1 MKKPPIVS
9 TDAAERLAI
18 QALTFIANDATELG
32 RFLALTGIGPAEL
45 RTTAHEPGFLAG
57 VLDHILGYEPLL
69 LAFAKDAEVRPDAV
83 KQARQALAG
92 AQWERDLP

>member
-1 MKKPPIVS
+1 MKKPPIVA

-18 QALTFIANDATELG
+18 QALTFIAGDATELG

-45 RTTAHEPGFLAG
+45 RAAAREPGFLAG

-69 LAFAKDAEVRPDAV
+69 LAFAKDADVKPETVAKAREV
-83 KQARQALAG
+83 LAG